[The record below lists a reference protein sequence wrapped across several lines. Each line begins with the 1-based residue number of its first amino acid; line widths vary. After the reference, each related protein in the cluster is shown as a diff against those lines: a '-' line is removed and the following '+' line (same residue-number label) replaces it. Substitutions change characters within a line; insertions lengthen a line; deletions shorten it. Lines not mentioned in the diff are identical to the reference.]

1 MTEASSPVSPA
12 PSELAAQWHAL
23 AEEWA
28 RWYAKAA
35 SEFTGEP
42 LLGSIANLAL
52 APFPTTGPVDVE
64 RLVALNEKYRPRWE
78 ALWSAAIDAAA
89 AGGLPE
95 QPLPDVASRAPGDRR
110 FAARE
115 WRELPF
121 FALMK
126 QGYLLLGEYLGEAA
140 LLAPLPEPDKQ
151 RLLFLTKQ
159 SLDALAPTN
168 FMATNPDALKRALS
182 TEGASLLRGI
192 ANLAEDA
199 RRGRI
204 TMSDERAFEVGRNL
218 AVTPG
223 SVVYRN
229 DLIELIQ
236 YAPTTAR
243 VHRRPLVIVPPCI
256 NKYYI
261 LDLQPE
267 NSFVRWAVGEGHT
280 VFMISW
286 RNIPPELGR
295 LTWDDYIEMGVLRA
309 IATARQ
315 ITGSRTV
322 NALGF
327 CVGGTLL
334 ACALAVLAARGDRSV
349 ASVTLLTTML
359 DFADP
364 GDIGVYVS
372 REMLAARESALLG
385 GKRMQGSELAGAFAS
400 LRANEL
406 IWNYVVSNYLKGE
419 TPPAFDLL
427 YWNGDSSNLPGPM
440 FAYYLAQTVPR
451 QPAARAR
458 RADDGRRKRR
468 PRPRDDARLRRR
480 LARRPHRAVA
490 LGLPDHAAARR
501 RRDLRAGCVR
511 AHRRRRQ
518 PASEE
523 PAQLLDESGARRPRP
538 RTGWRVPKHTP
549 EAGGRTGAHGS
560 LRMAADW
567 ARRRAPQA
575 APPPA
580 RSTRRPVGYV
590 REHPSDRD
598 SAPPGAV
605 GGRDARVSRCS
616 PRRPAGT
623 PRPCHGIPACANMR
637 PEVRQLTRPTSGATA
652 GIARG
657 ERKCP

>member
-1 MTEASSPVSPA
+1 MAEILSPAPPA

-35 SEFTGEP
+35 SEFAGEP

-52 APFPTTGPVDVE
+52 APFPPTGPVDVE
-64 RLVALNEKYRPRWE
+64 RLAALNEKFRPRWE
-78 ALWSAAIDAAA
+78 ALWSAAIAAAA

-95 QPLPDVASRAPGDRR
+95 QPLPEVASRAPGDRR

-115 WRELPF
+115 WRELPY

-126 QGYLLLGEYLGEAA
+126 QGYLLLGEYLGEAVM
-140 LLAPLPEPDKQ
+140 LAPLPEPDKQ
-151 RLLFLTKQ
+151 RLMFLTKQ
-159 SLDALAPTN
+159 YVDALAPTN
-168 FMATNPDALKRALS
+168 FVATNPDALKRALA
-182 TEGASLLRGI
+182 TEGASLLRGA

-204 TMSDERAFEVGRNL
+204 TMSDEGAFEVGRNL

-223 SVVYRN
+223 SVVFRN

-267 NSFVRWAVGEGHT
+267 NSLVRWAVGEGHT

-295 LTWDDYIEMGVLRA
+295 LTWDDYLETGVLCA
-309 IATARQ
+309 IAMARR

-322 NALGF
+322 NTLGF

-372 REMLAARESALLG
+372 REMLAARKSALME

-406 IWNYVVSNYLKGE
+406 VWNYVVSNYLKGE

-440 FAYYLAQTVPR
+440 CAYYLERMYLDNQ
-451 QPAARAR
+451 
-458 RADDGRRKRR
+458 
-468 PRPRDDARLRRR
+468 LR
-480 LARRPHRAVA
+480 
-490 LGLPDHAAARR
+490 
-501 RRDLRAGCVR
+501 
-511 AHRRRRQ
+511 
-518 PASEE
+518 
-523 PAQLLDESGARRPRP
+523 ESGALTMAGASIDLARVTMPACIVASRDDHIVPWRSAYQSTRLLGGEVTFVLGASGHIAGVVNPPAKNRRNHWTNPVLAATADDWLARAETHPGSWWPHWGAWVARHGGRLVPAPRAAGSAAHP
-538 RTGWRVPKHTP
+538 PLYPAPGRYVLETP
-549 EAGGRTGAHGS
+549 E
-560 LRMAADW
+560 
-567 ARRRAPQA
+567 
-575 APPPA
+575 
-580 RSTRRPVGYV
+580 
-590 REHPSDRD
+590 
-598 SAPPGAV
+598 
-605 GGRDARVSRCS
+605 
-616 PRRPAGT
+616 
-623 PRPCHGIPACANMR
+623 
-637 PEVRQLTRPTSGATA
+637 
-652 GIARG
+652 
-657 ERKCP
+657 